1 MHAAERA
8 RQASKLHHP
17 AKCERRQ
24 PPRWG
29 FETTT
34 ETSTTKMEMQ
44 KSHSMISGRLQ
55 QTANKISETCF
66 KY

>member
-1 MHAAERA
+1 MHAADLA
-8 RQASKLHHP
+8 REASRLSHP
-17 AKCERRQ
+17 AKGERRQ

-44 KSHSMISGRLQ
+44 KSHSMISGTLQ
-55 QTANKISETCF
+55 QMANKISETCF